1 MQVYRFIYEEVF
13 VLGGFCLQ
21 GRENLF
27 LFAKRSFMAGWTK
40 IFSLFM
46 LCLSVNAVRA
56 GKGQADTARR
66 GLEYWGSDP
75 YAALA
80 VAKQQRKLLLV
91 EFYADWNRRSR
102 WMSERVLGDSAVRSL
117 VEARFVA
124 VQVSTGTPDGADLA
138 EIYQVTGYPA
148 ILIFNANGDV
158 LDKIDVTLDPEDFEQ
173 RIQTILMAVQGTGTW
188 RLRQVYAAA
197 EQSDAA
203 ATDAAVAQFLEGQ
216 LLQDVANGVVWPMF
230 ENSVV
235 MRYGSTAF
243 DYLISHVDLFR
254 QEIGRGAVDAVL
266 TEALLQSM
274 LPYVVGSVPYG
285 ADVTETMIRTA
296 ESLELPAALSL
307 QSMSDVAALREAED
321 LSLFVA
327 RLGLLLDVVPE
338 SYHLP
343 LAMSLD
349 VVAERG
355 SREARSAALKTVNR
369 VQTSLQSPANA
380 AMLELLRDRLK

>member
-1 MQVYRFIYEEVF
+1 
-13 VLGGFCLQ
+13 
-21 GRENLF
+21 
-27 LFAKRSFMAGWTK
+27 MAGWTQG
-40 IFSLFM
+40 FSLFM
-46 LCLSVNAVRA
+46 LFLSVGAARA
-56 GKGQADTARR
+56 GEMQADTARR

-91 EFYADWNRRSR
+91 EFYADWNHRSR

-124 VQVSTGTPDGADLA
+124 VQVPTGTADGADLA
-138 EIYQVTGYPA
+138 GVYQVTGYPA

-197 EQSDAA
+197 EQSDTE
-203 ATDAAVAQFLEGQ
+203 ATDAAVAQFLGGQ
-216 LLQDVANGVVWPMF
+216 LPQDVANGVVWPMF

-235 MRYGSTAF
+235 TRYGSTAF
-243 DYLISHVDLFR
+243 NYLISHVDLFR
-254 QEIGRGAVDAVL
+254 QEIGREEVDAVL
-266 TEALLQSM
+266 TDALLQSM

-285 ADVTETMIRTA
+285 ADVAEAMIRTA
-296 ESLELPAALSL
+296 ESLELPAVLSL

-349 VVAERG
+349 IVAERG
-355 SREARSAALKTVNR
+355 SREARGAALKIVNR
-369 VQTSLQSPANA
+369 VHTSLQSPANA